1 MHTVLNIVL
10 LIVIAAMVAT
20 FGDRMGRVAA
30 KRRVAVFGMRPR
42 LAAALIAVLTG
53 VCIALATVGFITLI
67 SRDAREML
75 FHFDELK
82 RNLTQLE
89 TEVGDLE
96 YNRSVL
102 VKDKQELEQHL
113 DKARA
118 ELEVKEEEA
127 ALLAL
132 RIEESNRRYN
142 AIRTQLEQAEN
153 ELAEGEK
160 RLVELHAEL
169 ADEEANNQRL
179 REEQSVLQEQ
189 IDTLGVVK
197 SGLAGEAKALE
208 ERAQALEERI
218 EALREGNIAIEAD
231 QPLTYIPLPGG
242 MTLPESH
249 KRIVSS
255 LNELRLQ
262 LEADGITMKPVPAS
276 SLSDILN
283 TLSLLT
289 EDIILVVYSTSNVLG
304 GEAVEVTFEFA
315 LDRVVFRK
323 GELISR
329 INIDADVGRDQ
340 LPELFAY
347 AFAVVRAVALSQGM
361 LPDIATGEVGS
372 ISSGDIAAIADEIEA
387 VKGKRIL
394 EIRAG
399 RDFRTTDTLDKFEFV
414 VKRD

>member
-1 MHTVLNIVL
+1 MHTGLNIIL
-10 LIVIAAMVAT
+10 LIVIAAMVAM

-42 LAAALIAVLTG
+42 LAAAWIAVLTG
-53 VCIALATVGFITLI
+53 VCIALATVGFIALI

-82 RNLTQLE
+82 RDLTQLE
-89 TEVGDLE
+89 TEVSDLE

-102 VKDKQELEQHL
+102 AKDKQELEKHL
-113 DKARA
+113 ASART
-118 ELEVKEEEA
+118 ELEAKEEEA
-127 ALLAL
+127 SLLAT
-132 RIEESNRRYN
+132 RIEESNRRYDD
-142 AIRTQLEQAEN
+142 IRTQLERAET

-160 RLVELHAEL
+160 RLVELHTEL
-169 ADEEANNQRL
+169 TEEEANNQLL
-179 REEQSVLQEQ
+179 REEQRVLQEQ
-189 IDTLGVVK
+189 IDILGVVK
-197 SGLAGEAKALE
+197 SGLASEAKT
-208 ERAQALEERI
+208 LEERI
-218 EALREGNIAIEAD
+218 KALREGNIAIEAD
-231 QPLTYIPLPGG
+231 QPLTYIPLSGG
-242 MTLPESH
+242 MTLPDSH

-255 LNELRLQ
+255 LNELRLR
-262 LEADGITMKPVPAS
+262 LETDGITMKPVPAS

-289 EDIILVVYSTSNVLG
+289 EDVILIVYSTSNVLT
-304 GEAVEVTFEFA
+304 GETVEVTIELA
-315 LDRVVFRK
+315 LDRIVFRK

-347 AFAVVRAVALSQGM
+347 VFTVVRAVALSQGM
-361 LPDIATGEVGS
+361 LPDIATGDVGS
-372 ISSGDIAAIADEIEA
+372 ISSSDVAAVADEIEA

-399 RDFRTTDTLDKFEFV
+399 RDFRTTDILDAFEFV

>member
-1 MHTVLNIVL
+1 MHAILNIVL
-10 LIVIAAMVAT
+10 LIVIAAMVAM

-30 KRRVAVFGMRPR
+30 KRRVAVFGIRPR
-42 LAAALIAVLTG
+42 LAAAWIAVLTG
-53 VCIALATVGFITLI
+53 VCIALVTFGFITLV
-67 SRDAREML
+67 SRDAREMF

-89 TEVGDLE
+89 TEVSDLE
-96 YNRSVL
+96 YNRSIL

-113 DKARA
+113 EKARGELA
-118 ELEVKEEEA
+118 EKEEEA
-127 ALLAL
+127 TSLAL
-132 RIEESNRRYN
+132 RIEESNRRYDD
-142 AIRTQLEQAEN
+142 IRMQLASAELN
-153 ELAEGEK
+153 LVQGEKALAE
-160 RLVELHAEL
+160 LHIELQ
-169 ADEEANNQRL
+169 EEEEHNRQL
-179 REEQSVLQEQ
+179 REEQTVLQEQ
-189 IDTLGVVK
+189 IDTLGIVK

-208 ERAQALEERI
+208 ERI
-218 EALREGNIAIEAD
+218 EALREGRIAIEVN

-242 MTLPESH
+242 MTLPDSQ

-255 LNELRLQ
+255 LNELRLR

-289 EDIILVVYSTSNVLG
+289 EDIILVVYSASNVLI
-304 GEAVEVTFEFA
+304 GEAVEVTFELA
-315 LDRVVFRK
+315 LDRIVFRK

-329 INIDADVGRDQ
+329 INIDADIERDQ

-361 LPDIATGEVGS
+361 LPDIVTGEVGS
-372 ISSGDIAAIADEIEA
+372 ISSSDVAEIADEIEA

-399 RDFRTTDTLDKFEFV
+399 RDFRTTDTLDSFEFL
-414 VKRD
+414 VKRG

>member
-10 LIVIAAMVAT
+10 LIVIAAMVAM

-42 LAAALIAVLTG
+42 LAAAWIAVLTG
-53 VCIALATVGFITLI
+53 VCIALATVGFIALI

-89 TEVGDLE
+89 TEVSDLE
-96 YNRSVL
+96 YNRSIL
-102 VKDKQELEQHL
+102 AKDKQELEQHL
-113 DKARA
+113 DKARG

-127 ALLAL
+127 TLLAV
-132 RIEESNRRYN
+132 RIEESNRRYDD
-142 AIRTQLEQAEN
+142 IRAQLERAET

-160 RLVELHAEL
+160 RLVELHADLTE
-169 ADEEANNQRL
+169 EEANSQRL
-179 REEQSVLQEQ
+179 REEQTILQEQ
-189 IDTLGVVK
+189 VDILGVVK
-197 SGLAGEAKALE
+197 SGLASEAKALE
-208 ERAQALEERI
+208 EKAQALEERI
-218 EALREGNIAIEAD
+218 ESLREGNIAIEAD

-242 MTLPESH
+242 MTLPDSH
-249 KRIVSS
+249 RKIVSS
-255 LNELRLQ
+255 LNELRLR

-276 SLSDILN
+276 SLNDILN

-289 EDIILVVYSTSNVLG
+289 EDIILVVYSTSNVLS
-304 GEAVEVTFEFA
+304 GEAVEVTIELA

-323 GELISR
+323 GELITR
-329 INIDADVGRDQ
+329 INIDADVGRDR

-347 AFAVVRAVALSQGM
+347 AFTVVRAVALSQGM
-361 LPDIATGEVGS
+361 LPNIATGDVGS
-372 ISSGDIAAIADEIEA
+372 ISSSDVAEIADEIEA

-399 RDFRTTDTLDKFEFV
+399 RDFRTTDTLDSFKFV
-414 VKRD
+414 VKRN

>member
-10 LIVIAAMVAT
+10 LIVIAAMVAM

-42 LAAALIAVLTG
+42 LAAAWIAVLTG
-53 VCIALATVGFITLI
+53 VCIALATVGFIALI

-75 FHFDELK
+75 FHFDKLK

-89 TEVGDLE
+89 TEVSDLE
-96 YNRSVL
+96 YNRSIL
-102 VKDKQELEQHL
+102 AKDKQELEQHL
-113 DKARA
+113 DKARG

-127 ALLAL
+127 SLLAM
-132 RIEESNRRYN
+132 RIEESNRRYDD
-142 AIRTQLEQAEN
+142 IRAQLERAET

-160 RLVELHAEL
+160 RLVELHADLTE
-169 ADEEANNQRL
+169 EEANSQRL
-179 REEQSVLQEQ
+179 REEQTILQEQ
-189 IDTLGVVK
+189 VDILGVVK
-197 SGLAGEAKALE
+197 SGLASEAKALE
-208 ERAQALEERI
+208 EKAQALEKRI
-218 EALREGNIAIEAD
+218 ESLREGNIAIEAD

-242 MTLPESH
+242 MTLPDSH

-255 LNELRLQ
+255 LNELRLR
-262 LEADGITMKPVPAS
+262 LEADGITMKPVSAS
-276 SLSDILN
+276 SLNDILN

-289 EDIILVVYSTSNVLG
+289 EDVILVVYSTSNVLS
-304 GEAVEVTFEFA
+304 GEAVEVTIELA

-323 GELISR
+323 GELITR
-329 INIDADVGRDQ
+329 INIDADVGRDR

-347 AFAVVRAVALSQGM
+347 AFTVVRAVALSQGM
-361 LPDIATGEVGS
+361 LPNIATGDVGS
-372 ISSGDIAAIADEIEA
+372 ISSSDVAEIADEIEA

-399 RDFRTTDTLDKFEFV
+399 RDFRTTDTLDSFEFV
-414 VKRD
+414 VKRN

>member
-1 MHTVLNIVL
+1 MHTVTNIVL
-10 LIVIAAMVAT
+10 LIVIAALVAV

-42 LAAALIAVLTG
+42 LAAAWIAVLTG
-53 VCIALATVGFITLI
+53 VCIALVTVGFITLV

-75 FHFDELK
+75 FHFDKLK
-82 RNLTQLE
+82 RNLAQLE

-96 YNRSVL
+96 YSRSVL

-113 DKARA
+113 EKARG
-118 ELEVKEEEA
+118 ELAAKEEEA
-127 ALLAL
+127 SLLAQK
-132 RIEESNRRYN
+132 IEESNRRYDD
-142 AIRTQLEQAEN
+142 IRTQLNQAEL

-169 ADEEANNQRL
+169 QQEEANNQRL
-179 REEQSVLQEQ
+179 REEQTVLQEQ
-189 IDTLGVVK
+189 VDTLGVVK
-197 SGLAGEAKALE
+197 SGLASEAKALE
-208 ERAQALEERI
+208 DRAQALEKRI
-218 EALREGNIAIEAD
+218 EALREGNIAIEVN
-231 QPLTYIPLPGG
+231 QPLEYIPLPGG
-242 MTLPESH
+242 MTLPDSH
-249 KRIVSS
+249 KKIVSS
-255 LNELRLQ
+255 LNELRLK
-262 LEADGITMKPVPAS
+262 LKADGITMKPVPAS

-289 EDIILVVYSTSNVLG
+289 EDSILVVYSASNVLS
-304 GEAVEVTFEFA
+304 GEDVEVTFELA

-329 INIDADVGRDQ
+329 INIDADVERDQ

-347 AFAVVRAVALSQGM
+347 AFAVVRAVALSKGM
-361 LPDIATGEVGS
+361 LPDIITGEVGS
-372 ISSGDIAAIADEIEA
+372 ISSSDVAEIAGEIEA

-399 RDFRTTDTLDKFEFV
+399 RDFRTTDTLDSFEFA
-414 VKRD
+414 VKRG

>member
-1 MHTVLNIVL
+1 MHTGLNIIL
-10 LIVIAAMVAT
+10 LIVIAAMVAM

-30 KRRVAVFGMRPR
+30 KRRVAIFGMRPR
-42 LAAALIAVLTG
+42 LAAAWIAVLTG
-53 VCIALATVGFITLI
+53 VCIALATVGFIALI

-82 RNLTQLE
+82 RDLTQLE
-89 TEVGDLE
+89 TEVSDLE

-102 VKDKQELEQHL
+102 AKDKQELEKHL
-113 DKARA
+113 ASART
-118 ELEVKEEEA
+118 ELEAKEEEA
-127 ALLAL
+127 SLLAT
-132 RIEESNRRYN
+132 RIEESNRRYDD
-142 AIRTQLEQAEN
+142 IRTQLERAET

-160 RLVELHAEL
+160 RLVELHTEL
-169 ADEEANNQRL
+169 TEEEANNQLL
-179 REEQSVLQEQ
+179 REEQRVLQEQ
-189 IDTLGVVK
+189 IDILGVVK
-197 SGLAGEAKALE
+197 SGLASEAKT
-208 ERAQALEERI
+208 LEERI
-218 EALREGNIAIEAD
+218 KALREGNIAIEAD
-231 QPLTYIPLPGG
+231 QPLTYIPLSGG
-242 MTLPESH
+242 MTLPDSH

-255 LNELRLQ
+255 LNELRLR
-262 LEADGITMKPVPAS
+262 LETDGITMKPVPAS

-289 EDIILVVYSTSNVLG
+289 EDVILIVYSTSNVLT
-304 GEAVEVTFEFA
+304 GETVEVTIELA
-315 LDRVVFRK
+315 LDRIVFRK

-347 AFAVVRAVALSQGM
+347 VFTVVRAVALSQGM
-361 LPDIATGEVGS
+361 LPDIATGDVGS
-372 ISSGDIAAIADEIEA
+372 ISSSDVAAVADEIEA

-399 RDFRTTDTLDKFEFV
+399 RDFRTTDILDAFEFV